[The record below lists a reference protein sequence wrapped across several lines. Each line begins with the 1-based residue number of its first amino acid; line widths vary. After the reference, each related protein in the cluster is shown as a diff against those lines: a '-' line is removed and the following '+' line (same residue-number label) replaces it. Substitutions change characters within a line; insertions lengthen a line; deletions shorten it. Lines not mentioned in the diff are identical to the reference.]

1 MSRLANKDISRERYG
16 CMGMIT
22 DDGDFKLENNLI
34 RTIIA
39 HVDLITDKL
48 DDVELEL
55 QIRGCLDSVY

>member
-1 MSRLANKDISRERYG
+1 
-16 CMGMIT
+16 MIIP
-22 DDGDFKLENNLI
+22 DGDFKFKNNLI

-48 DDVELEL
+48 DDVELGL